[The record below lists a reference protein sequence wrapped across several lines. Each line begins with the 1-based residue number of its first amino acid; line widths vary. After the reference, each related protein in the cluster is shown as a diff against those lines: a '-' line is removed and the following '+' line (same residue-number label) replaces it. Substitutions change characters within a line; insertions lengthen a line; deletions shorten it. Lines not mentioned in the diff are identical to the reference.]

1 MKIIVAQVP
10 PHFTNNNGPTGF
22 GSLPENQIYYPQM
35 IQDEYLVRIIQTRME
50 LIDEFNLQSFL
61 GSELSEKIA
70 QSFENNNKEFFEKVI
85 SRKFPMANTK
95 DVDFLKVI
103 DIPEVMNFKVV
114 QGKSGYEEVIV
125 WNDNTEPYSLV

>member
-10 PHFTNNNGPTGF
+10 PYFTYNGPTGF
-22 GSLPENQIYYPQM
+22 GSLPENQLYYPEM

-103 DIPEVMNFKVV
+103 DIPDGMNFKVV

-125 WNDNTEPYSLV
+125 WNDNTEPYILV

>member
-10 PHFTNNNGPTGF
+10 PYFTNNGPTGF
-22 GSLPENQIYYPQM
+22 GSLPENHVYCPQI

-95 DVDFLKVI
+95 DVDFLRVI
-103 DIPEVMNFKVV
+103 DIPEGFKFKVV

-125 WNDNTEPYSLV
+125 WNDSTEPYILV